1 MNEEILQKLYD
12 NGSKYFSLP
21 DFETFVQDMQ
31 DEEKLARFRESMS
44 QHYDIP
50 DLETLKKDIGFSP
63 KVVTEYQV
71 EEYDPLQQ
79 DLTDKISRGE
89 VEFDEET
96 MGREDAVYNK
106 RERKSVMNIGDM
118 DVIYDKDAS
127 AFERS

>member
-12 NGSKYFSLP
+12 NGSKFFSLP

-71 EEYDPLQQ
+71 EEYDPQQQ

-89 VEFDEET
+89 VEFDEE
-96 MGREDAVYNK
+96 
-106 RERKSVMNIGDM
+106 
-118 DVIYDKDAS
+118 VIS
-127 AFERS
+127 EELGE